1 MLRYLVLIR
10 HHDEIFRTVDPGRW
24 GALGNDASAIIF
36 SSILLFGMIGSQFYN
51 VGLSIY
57 YLFLIKYNYKD
68 KKFRKKVEPF
78 IHFTILFWA
87 LGTVMAV
94 LVTGSFN
101 TLQFGEYWITP
112 SPTDCKIDENVDC
125 LHGEYANILRICFV
139 SLPLLASLIANI
151 GIMIIIWFTVMSL
164 ERKMNKYS
172 RITSVT
178 TSANTDLTNSPRKKG
193 IDTSVG
199 PTPGGVLAQA
209 LAARA
214 STRSSYVGVDAGAAP
229 SYVGVDAGAATCG
242 ILDLTPAAAR
252 RNRRQQRSVAMS
264 KVFLRQAALYTGAFL
279 FSYASTAISKSY
291 GIIFVYFMLAC
302 TYVHHYQ

>member
-1 MLRYLVLIR
+1 MGCYDILFSFAIMMKV
-10 HHDEIFRTVDPGRW
+10 FRTVDPGRW

-78 IHFTILFWA
+78 IHFAILFWA
-87 LGTVMAV
+87 LGTVMVV
-94 LVTGSFN
+94 LATGSFN
-101 TLQFGEYWITP
+101 PGQFGEYWITP

-214 STRSSYVGVDAGAAP
+214 STRSSHSGVN
-229 SYVGVDAGAATCG
+229 AGAATCG

-252 RNRRQQRSVAMS
+252 RNRRQQRSVTRS

-279 FSYASTAISKSY
+279 FSYASTVISKSQ
-291 GIIFVYFMLAC
+291 FLLAGTC
-302 TYVHHYQ
+302 ASLPMKR